1 MLLILLK
8 LKAMLDE
15 TIRDTQLNISI
26 DKKVRLNIMTNF
38 VFHLSNI
45 WISVSYELSR
55 NKSRPLFLLGLFFC
69 LSSSSLLASASSQQV
84 ACIVVCIVRTVDY
97 RGVKKT
103 PQPQAHDRCSK
114 RILNTITQNSLIAFK
129 PTIKGRCNL
138 YNNSHFFYDS
148 PQALYVLFKML
159 AQKKLMSKRCHVL
172 SLVLLLWL
180 IPLAVNAFASS
191 MKRHHVRSGHWK
203 WEDNLFKMNRGTVN
217 SDVIES
223 TLSFMQVNKWDKLLL
238 PTHRSSSCIYSKKDG
253 SDDSDDSNDEMIP
266 DVIQN
271 ANLLEIRL
279 DATLASCYGLCRFLI
294 YDITTGAKDVP
305 GWQLSDLIMLGGAF
319 SSCIILSL
327 IWSVVG
333 IYTGVFE
340 ARYSDDYDLLN
351 IASTAAIVGPLW
363 LIVEIGCGW
372 PPSGVMLANDFAAD
386 SSITVYTIATGTIGL
401 MSVMCLGKTLTSG
414 WR

>member
-1 MLLILLK
+1 
-8 LKAMLDE
+8 
-15 TIRDTQLNISI
+15 
-26 DKKVRLNIMTNF
+26 
-38 VFHLSNI
+38 
-45 WISVSYELSR
+45 
-55 NKSRPLFLLGLFFC
+55 
-69 LSSSSLLASASSQQV
+69 
-84 ACIVVCIVRTVDY
+84 
-97 RGVKKT
+97 
-103 PQPQAHDRCSK
+103 
-114 RILNTITQNSLIAFK
+114 
-129 PTIKGRCNL
+129 
-138 YNNSHFFYDS
+138 
-148 PQALYVLFKML
+148 
-159 AQKKLMSKRCHVL
+159 MSKRCHVL

>member
-1 MLLILLK
+1 MYRTYSRLPPV
-8 LKAMLDE
+8 
-15 TIRDTQLNISI
+15 SI
-26 DKKVRLNIMTNF
+26 AWLVVL
-38 VFHLSNI
+38 VF
-45 WISVSYELSR
+45 
-55 NKSRPLFLLGLFFC
+55 
-69 LSSSSLLASASSQQV
+69 
-84 ACIVVCIVRTVDY
+84 
-97 RGVKKT
+97 GVKKT

-203 WEDNLFKMNRGTVN
+203 WEDNLFKMNRGTMN

-223 TLSFMQVNKWDKLLL
+223 TLSLMQGNKWDKLLL

-253 SDDSDDSNDEMIP
+253 SDDSNDEMIP

>member
-84 ACIVVCIVRTVDY
+84 AC
-97 RGVKKT
+97 

>member
-253 SDDSDDSNDEMIP
+253 SDDSNDEMIP